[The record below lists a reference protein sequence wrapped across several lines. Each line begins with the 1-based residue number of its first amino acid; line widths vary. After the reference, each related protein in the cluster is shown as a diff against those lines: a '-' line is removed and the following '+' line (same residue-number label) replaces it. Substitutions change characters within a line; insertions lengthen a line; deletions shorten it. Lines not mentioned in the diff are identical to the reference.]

1 MEQERWSVIAEFL
14 GSNTDALAEMVVE
27 RLRAHGIEAARLPAE
42 KPDTGAIRVA
52 VHLEHAGEARALL
65 RGLDEAEPMEEDA

>member
-14 GSNTDALAEMVVE
+14 GSNMDALAEMVVE

-42 KPDTGAIRVA
+42 DKDTGAIRVA

-65 RGLDEAEPMEEDA
+65 EEEDEEG

>member
-1 MEQERWSVIAEFL
+1 MEQERWSVIAEFF
-14 GSNTDALAEMVVE
+14 GGNMDALAEMVVE

-52 VHLEHAGEARALL
+52 VHLEQVDEARELL
-65 RGLDEAEPMEEDA
+65 EGDEEA

>member
-14 GSNTDALAEMVVE
+14 GSNMEALAEMVIE

-42 KPDTGAIRVA
+42 GKDTGAIRVA
-52 VHLEHAGEARALL
+52 VHLEQVDEARELL
-65 RGLDEAEPMEEDA
+65 EGDEEA